1 MESAYSLYV
10 HAFSLNIY
18 LYITCM
24 FFLILFIFMNSLSCW
39 VHIGGVNGTRL

>member
-18 LYITCM
+18 LYITCV
-24 FFLILFIFMNSLSCW
+24 FFLIFIYIYELIIM
-39 VHIGGVNGTRL
+39 T